1 MGREKLSSA
10 TRPRA
15 STFGLVGDHTFKWRA
30 HLAATLATQVAMMLP
45 GIFNELDANDVALDV
60 VSVEIKVCRDRR
72 DVRWGS

>member
-1 MGREKLSSA
+1 M
-10 TRPRA
+10 
-15 STFGLVGDHTFKWRA
+15 
-30 HLAATLATQVAMMLP
+30 AATLATQVAMMLP